1 MQQAITRMQQAIIT
15 SDGFIFMKVNDKAK
29 EIFNSGLFELYVVY
43 THDETES
50 LIETFEDLDMHL
62 SNGDD
67 VCIEVGFITKKTN

>member
-1 MQQAITRMQQAIIT
+1 
-15 SDGFIFMKVNDKAK
+15 MKVNDKAK

-43 THDETES
+43 SDETES

-62 SNGDD
+62 SNGMD

>member
-1 MQQAITRMQQAIIT
+1 MKQAIIT
-15 SDGFIFMKVNDKAK
+15 ADGFIWMSVNDKAK

-43 THDETES
+43 SDETES

-62 SNGDD
+62 SNGMD

>member
-1 MQQAITRMQQAIIT
+1 MQQAIIT
-15 SDGFIFMKVNDKAK
+15 ADGFIFMKVNDKAK

-43 THDETES
+43 SDETES

-62 SNGDD
+62 SNGMD

>member
-15 SDGFIFMKVNDKAK
+15 ADGFIFMKVNDKAK

-43 THDETES
+43 SDETES